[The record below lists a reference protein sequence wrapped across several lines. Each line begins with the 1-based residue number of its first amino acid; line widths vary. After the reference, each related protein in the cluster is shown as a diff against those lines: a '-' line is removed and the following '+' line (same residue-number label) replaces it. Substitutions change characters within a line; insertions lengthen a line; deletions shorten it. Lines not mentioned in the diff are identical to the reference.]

1 MRRRL
6 PRSVAL
12 PAAAALLL
20 FSAAPANADPTYPTT
35 PIPQPAHPGQA
46 PISAPTG
53 PQPLGQAVGDAGTAL
68 GIIRL
73 LPNAVPTSTILPG
86 FGQTLPKQSALE
98 AGMGLSNASANSD
111 AYLSYEKAIA
121 QASPFGLSVG
131 GNAPQTPGSVVQTA
145 LPDNPQPISGGL
157 NAPSNPLLNV
167 GLLNG
172 SAHARWSETLG
183 PCVDTI
189 ADAST
194 SVASLSLLNVI
205 PSMPNLGLDALKPKL
220 DPGSLAKGFDLTKG
234 LQSLGG
240 LLQGGGQTA
249 ANGTGSLLS
258 LPNTLS
264 SRSQV
269 KLVDIPGSKN
279 KAVQSTS
286 TLQAADIE
294 ILKGTPLALSVKV
307 VSQPTLK
314 VTSTGDAKTSKVDY
328 TAPPDAPATD
338 GVAALRALEAARVA
352 LAGVRAVLPRLSGHE
367 LARAM
372 CLADAVKSQASATQV
387 LVTTEAAHRGE
398 FVSARRGLGS
408 AHEWVREHAPSMR
421 QAGAGQLAAFA
432 TEVAHCT
439 PAGAWSAAGPRAG
452 AYADPER
459 AEGVVWAR
467 VVTGE
472 IGVALATA
480 ALTEVA
486 RLRDRLEPDTVPT
499 VATAI
504 LDHGVRS
511 GSHAA
516 KSARSRLL
524 AMYGLPD
531 ELDRHQGRLR
541 KAAHLSSPQV
551 HDGDVTGYDL
561 ALTPEQSAI
570 LK

>member
-1 MRRRL
+1 MQRRL

-20 FSAAPANADPTYPTT
+20 LSAAPVRADPVYPTT
-35 PIPQPAHPGQA
+35 PIPQPASSGQA
-46 PISAPTG
+46 PISAPIG

-68 GIIRL
+68 GIVRL

-86 FGQTLPKQSALE
+86 FGATLPKQSALE
-98 AGMGLSNASANSD
+98 AGMGLSSASANSD

-145 LPDNPQPISGGL
+145 LPDNPQQISGGL
-157 NAPSNPLLNV
+157 DAPSNPLLNV

-172 SAHARWSETLG
+172 TAHARWSPTLG

-220 DPGSLAKGFDLTKG
+220 DPTTLAKGFDLTKG

-249 ANGTGSLLS
+249 ADGTGSLLS

-269 KLVDIPGSKN
+269 KLVDLPGSKN

-294 ILKGTPLALSVKV
+294 ILKGTPLALSIKV
-307 VSQPTLK
+307 ASQPTLK

-328 TAPPDAPATD
+328 TAPVLTIEAGGKVLYTLDAAHPTKD
-338 GVAALRALEAARVA
+338 IPIGLP
-352 LAGVRAVLPRLSGHE
+352 LAGLSDQFGQLNDIPVVGGLVSTLTKGVQQVGNTAGTVLDLGVLRLSIAGLDQKSAAMTTPFKGFQLGASARLFDLQLLPTTKLKSLLPE
-367 LARAM
+367 DQAKNLPSSLAQLSLGEQIARAYAPTGGVV
-372 CLADAVKSQASATQV
+372 CGTAT
-387 LVTTEAAHRGE
+387 T
-398 FVSARRGLGS
+398 
-408 AHEWVREHAPSMR
+408 P
-421 QAGAGQLAAFA
+421 
-432 TEVAHCT
+432 
-439 PAGAWSAAGPRAG
+439 PAGGQAPKGPVKNLAYTGG
-452 AYADPER
+452 AY
-459 AEGVVWAR
+459 
-467 VVTGE
+467 
-472 IGVALATA
+472 
-480 ALTEVA
+480 
-486 RLRDRLEPDTVPT
+486 DTVPLFWSGT
-499 VATAI
+499 AMLLLGVVMVAAMPGT
-504 LDHGVRS
+504 R
-511 GSHAA
+511 
-516 KSARSRLL
+516 RRPL
-524 AMYGLPD
+524 AVAVEEKPF
-531 ELDRHQGRLR
+531 
-541 KAAHLSSPQV
+541 KPSPR
-551 HDGDVTGYDL
+551 
-561 ALTPEQSAI
+561 PRE
-570 LK
+570 

>member
-6 PRSVAL
+6 PRSAAL

-20 FSAAPANADPTYPTT
+20 LSAVPAAADPAYPTT
-35 PIPQPAHPGQA
+35 PIPQPANPEQA
-46 PISAPTG
+46 PISAPIG

-98 AGMGLSNASANSD
+98 AGMGLSSASANSD

-145 LPDNPQPISGGL
+145 LPDNPQPITGGL

-172 SAHARWSETLG
+172 SAHARWSDSLG

-194 SVASLSLLNVI
+194 SVASLSLLNVV

-220 DPGSLAKGFDLTKG
+220 DPNSLASGFDLAKG

-249 ANGTGSLLS
+249 ANGNGSLLS

-314 VTSTGDAKTSKVDY
+314 VTSTGDAKTSKVEY
-328 TAPPDAPATD
+328 TAPVLSIEAGGKVLYTLDAAHPTKDVPIGLPLKGLSDQFGQVNDIPVVGGLVSTLTKGLQQVGNTAGTVLD
-338 GVAALRALEAARVA
+338 LGVL
-352 LAGVRAVLPRLSGHE
+352 RLSIAGLDQKSANMTTPFKGFQLGASARMFDLQLLPTTKLKSLLPDDQAKNLPSSLAQLSLGE
-367 LARAM
+367 QIARAYAPTGGVI
-372 CLADAVKSQASATQV
+372 CGTAST
-387 LVTTEAAHRGE
+387 
-398 FVSARRGLGS
+398 
-408 AHEWVREHAPSMR
+408 P
-421 QAGAGQLAAFA
+421 
-432 TEVAHCT
+432 
-439 PAGAWSAAGPRAG
+439 PAGGEAPKGPVKNLAYTGG
-452 AYADPER
+452 AY
-459 AEGVVWAR
+459 
-467 VVTGE
+467 
-472 IGVALATA
+472 
-480 ALTEVA
+480 
-486 RLRDRLEPDTVPT
+486 DTVPLFWT
-499 VATAI
+499 GTAMLLLGVVMVAAMPGGRRRLPAI
-504 LDHGVRS
+504 AV
-511 GSHAA
+511 AE
-516 KSARSRLL
+516 K
-524 AMYGLPD
+524 PF
-531 ELDRHQGRLR
+531 
-541 KAAHLSSPQV
+541 KPSPR
-551 HDGDVTGYDL
+551 
-561 ALTPEQSAI
+561 PRE
-570 LK
+570 

>member
-35 PIPQPAHPGQA
+35 PIPQPANPGQA
-46 PISAPTG
+46 PISAPIG

-86 FGQTLPKQSALE
+86 FGETLPKQSALE
-98 AGMGLSNASANSD
+98 AGMGLSSASANSD

-157 NAPSNPLLNV
+157 NAPPNPLLNI

-172 SAHARWSETLG
+172 SAHARWSPTLG

-220 DPGSLAKGFDLTKG
+220 DPSTLASGFDLTKG

-249 ANGTGSLLS
+249 ANGNGSLLS

-269 KLVDIPGSKN
+269 KLVDVPGSKN

-294 ILKGTPLALSVKV
+294 ILKGTPLALSIKV
-307 VSQPTLK
+307 ASQPTLK
-314 VTSTGDAKTSKVDY
+314 VTSTGDAKTSKVEY
-328 TAPPDAPATD
+328 SAPVLTI
-338 GVAALRALEAARVA
+338 EAAGKTLYTLDA
-352 LAGVRAVLPRLSGHE
+352 AHPTKDIPIGLPLAGLSDQFGQLNDIPVVGGLVSTLTKGIQQVGNTAGTVLDLGVLRLSIAGLDQKSAQMTTPFKGFQLGASARLFDLQLLPTAKLKSLLPDDQAKNLPSSLAQLSLGE
-367 LARAM
+367 QVARAYAPTGGVV
-372 CLADAVKSQASATQV
+372 CGTAST
-387 LVTTEAAHRGE
+387 
-398 FVSARRGLGS
+398 
-408 AHEWVREHAPSMR
+408 P
-421 QAGAGQLAAFA
+421 
-432 TEVAHCT
+432 
-439 PAGAWSAAGPRAG
+439 PAGGQAPKGPVKNLAYTGG
-452 AYADPER
+452 AY
-459 AEGVVWAR
+459 
-467 VVTGE
+467 
-472 IGVALATA
+472 
-480 ALTEVA
+480 
-486 RLRDRLEPDTVPT
+486 DTVPLFWWGTAMLLLGVVMVAAMPGSRRRPLAVT
-499 VATAI
+499 VEE
-504 LDHGVRS
+504 
-511 GSHAA
+511 
-516 KSARSRLL
+516 K
-524 AMYGLPD
+524 PF
-531 ELDRHQGRLR
+531 
-541 KAAHLSSPQV
+541 KPSPR
-551 HDGDVTGYDL
+551 
-561 ALTPEQSAI
+561 PRE
-570 LK
+570 

>member
-20 FSAAPANADPTYPTT
+20 FGAAPANADPTYPTT
-35 PIPQPAHPGQA
+35 PIPQPANPGQA
-46 PISAPTG
+46 PISAPIG

-73 LPNAVPTSTILPG
+73 LPNAVPTKTILPG
-86 FGQTLPKQSALE
+86 FGDTLPKQSALE
-98 AGMGLSNASANSD
+98 AGMGLSSASANSD
-111 AYLSYEKAIA
+111 AYLSYEKSVA

-157 NAPSNPLLNV
+157 NAPPNPLLNV

-172 SAHARWSETLG
+172 SAHARWSPTLG

-220 DPGSLAKGFDLTKG
+220 DPSTLASGFDLTKG

-249 ANGTGSLLS
+249 ANGNGSLLS

-269 KLVDIPGSKN
+269 KLVDLPGSKN

-294 ILKGTPLALSVKV
+294 ILKGTPLALSIKV
-307 VSQPTLK
+307 ASQPTLK
-314 VTSTGDAKTSKVDY
+314 VTSTGDAKTSKVEY
-328 TAPPDAPATD
+328 SAPVLTI
-338 GVAALRALEAARVA
+338 EAAGKTLYTLDA
-352 LAGVRAVLPRLSGHE
+352 AHPTKDIPIGLPLAGLSQQFGQLDDIPVVGGLVSTLTKGVQQVGNTAGTVLDLGVLRLSIAGLDQKSAQMTTPFKGFQLGASARLFDLQLLPTTKLKSLLPDDQAKNLPSSLAQLSLGE
-367 LARAM
+367 QVARAYAPTGGVV
-372 CLADAVKSQASATQV
+372 CGTAST
-387 LVTTEAAHRGE
+387 
-398 FVSARRGLGS
+398 
-408 AHEWVREHAPSMR
+408 P
-421 QAGAGQLAAFA
+421 
-432 TEVAHCT
+432 
-439 PAGAWSAAGPRAG
+439 PAGGQAPKGPVKNLAYTGG
-452 AYADPER
+452 AY
-459 AEGVVWAR
+459 
-467 VVTGE
+467 
-472 IGVALATA
+472 
-480 ALTEVA
+480 
-486 RLRDRLEPDTVPT
+486 DTVPLFWWGT
-499 VATAI
+499 AMLLLGVVMVAAMP
-504 LDHGVRS
+504 GGR
-511 GSHAA
+511 
-516 KSARSRLL
+516 RRPL
-524 AMYGLPD
+524 AVAVEEKPF
-531 ELDRHQGRLR
+531 
-541 KAAHLSSPQV
+541 KPSPR
-551 HDGDVTGYDL
+551 
-561 ALTPEQSAI
+561 PRE
-570 LK
+570 

>member
-12 PAAAALLL
+12 PAAAALVLL
-20 FSAAPANADPTYPTT
+20 SAAPAYADTTYPTT
-35 PIPQPAHPGQA
+35 PIPQPANPGQA
-46 PISAPTG
+46 PISAPIG

-98 AGMGLSNASANSD
+98 AGMGLSSASANSD
-111 AYLSYEKAIA
+111 AYLNYEKSVA

-172 SAHARWSETLG
+172 SAHARWSQTLG

-194 SVASLSLLNVI
+194 SVASLSLLNVV

-220 DPGSLAKGFDLTKG
+220 DPTSLASGFDLTKG

-240 LLQGGGQTA
+240 LLQGGGQTTA
-249 ANGTGSLLS
+249 DGTGSLLS

-294 ILKGTPLALSVKV
+294 ILKGTPLALSIKV
-307 VSQPTLK
+307 ASQPTLK
-314 VTSTGDAKTSKVDY
+314 VTSTGDAKTSKVEY
-328 TAPPDAPATD
+328 TAPVLTIEAGGKVLYTLDAAHPTKDIPIGLPLKGLSDQFGQVADIPVVGGLVSTVTKGLQQVGNTAGTVLD
-338 GVAALRALEAARVA
+338 LGVL
-352 LAGVRAVLPRLSGHE
+352 RLSIAGLDQKSADMTTPFKGFQLGASARMFDLQLLPTTKLKSLLPDDQAKNLPSSLAQLSLGE
-367 LARAM
+367 QIARAYAPTGGVV
-372 CLADAVKSQASATQV
+372 CG
-387 LVTTEAAHRGE
+387 TT
-398 FVSARRGLGS
+398 ST
-408 AHEWVREHAPSMR
+408 PP
-421 QAGAGQLAAFA
+421 
-432 TEVAHCT
+432 
-439 PAGAWSAAGPRAG
+439 PAGGEAPKGPVKNLAYTGG
-452 AYADPER
+452 AY
-459 AEGVVWAR
+459 
-467 VVTGE
+467 
-472 IGVALATA
+472 
-480 ALTEVA
+480 
-486 RLRDRLEPDTVPT
+486 DTVPLFWSGT
-499 VATAI
+499 AMLLLGVVMVAAMP
-504 LDHGVRS
+504 G
-511 GSHAA
+511 
-516 KSARSRLL
+516 ARRRP
-524 AMYGLPD
+524 AVAVAEKPF
-531 ELDRHQGRLR
+531 
-541 KAAHLSSPQV
+541 KPSPR
-551 HDGDVTGYDL
+551 
-561 ALTPEQSAI
+561 PRE
-570 LK
+570 

>member
-111 AYLSYEKAIA
+111 AYLAYEKAIA

-145 LPDNPQPISGGL
+145 LPDNPQPLSGGM

-328 TAPPDAPATD
+328 TAPVLSIQAAGKTLYTLDAAHPTKD
-338 GVAALRALEAARVA
+338 IPIGLP
-352 LAGVRAVLPRLSGHE
+352 LAGLSDQFGQVDDIPVVGGLVSTLTKGVQQVGNTTGTVLDLGVLRLSIAGLDQKSANMTTPFKGFQLGASARMFDLQLLPTTKLKSLLPDDQAKNLPSSLAQLSLGE
-367 LARAM
+367 QVARAYAPTGGVV
-372 CLADAVKSQASATQV
+372 CGTAST
-387 LVTTEAAHRGE
+387 
-398 FVSARRGLGS
+398 
-408 AHEWVREHAPSMR
+408 P
-421 QAGAGQLAAFA
+421 
-432 TEVAHCT
+432 
-439 PAGAWSAAGPRAG
+439 PAGGQAPKGPTKNLAYTGG
-452 AYADPER
+452 AY
-459 AEGVVWAR
+459 
-467 VVTGE
+467 
-472 IGVALATA
+472 
-480 ALTEVA
+480 
-486 RLRDRLEPDTVPT
+486 DTVPLFWT
-499 VATAI
+499 GTAMLLLGVVMVAAMPGT
-504 LDHGVRS
+504 R
-511 GSHAA
+511 
-516 KSARSRLL
+516 RRPL
-524 AMYGLPD
+524 AVAVEEKPF
-531 ELDRHQGRLR
+531 
-541 KAAHLSSPQV
+541 KPSPRPR
-551 HDGDVTGYDL
+551 D
-561 ALTPEQSAI
+561 
-570 LK
+570 

>member
-12 PAAAALLL
+12 PAAAALVL
-20 FSAAPANADPTYPTT
+20 FSAAPAYGDPTYPTT

-46 PISAPTG
+46 PISAPIG

-73 LPNAVPTSTILPG
+73 LPNAVPTNTILPG

-98 AGMGLSNASANSD
+98 AGMGLSSASANSD

-121 QASPFGLSVG
+121 QASPFGLSIG

-157 NAPSNPLLNV
+157 NAPPNPLLNI

-172 SAHARWSETLG
+172 SAHARWSPTLG

-194 SVASLSLLNVI
+194 SVASLSLLNVV

-220 DPGSLAKGFDLTKG
+220 DPNSLASGFDLTKG

-269 KLVDIPGSKN
+269 KLVDMPGSKN

-294 ILKGTPLALSVKV
+294 ILKGTPLALSLKV
-307 VSQPTLK
+307 VSQPTLT

-328 TAPPDAPATD
+328 TAPVVTIAAGGKTLYTLDAAHPTKD
-338 GVAALRALEAARVA
+338 IPIGLPLKGLSDQFGQVDDIPVVGGLVSTLTKGVQQVGNT
-352 LAGVRAVLPRLSGHE
+352 AGTVLDLGVLRLSIAGLDQKSANMTTPFKGYQLGASARMFDLQLLPTTKLKSLLPDDQAKNLPSSLAQLSLGE
-367 LARAM
+367 QIARAYAPTGGVI
-372 CLADAVKSQASATQV
+372 CGTAST
-387 LVTTEAAHRGE
+387 
-398 FVSARRGLGS
+398 
-408 AHEWVREHAPSMR
+408 PP
-421 QAGAGQLAAFA
+421 
-432 TEVAHCT
+432 
-439 PAGAWSAAGPRAG
+439 PAGGQAPKGPVKNLAYTSG
-452 AYADPER
+452 AY
-459 AEGVVWAR
+459 
-467 VVTGE
+467 
-472 IGVALATA
+472 
-480 ALTEVA
+480 
-486 RLRDRLEPDTVPT
+486 DTVPMFWT
-499 VATAI
+499 GTAMLLLGVVMVAAI
-504 LDHGVRS
+504 PGR
-511 GSHAA
+511 
-516 KSARSRLL
+516 RRPL
-524 AMYGLPD
+524 AVAVEEKPF
-531 ELDRHQGRLR
+531 
-541 KAAHLSSPQV
+541 KPSPR
-551 HDGDVTGYDL
+551 
-561 ALTPEQSAI
+561 PRE
-570 LK
+570 